1 MALRIADAGGS
12 RPGSSKRRKKRT
24 LRPATVNRPASSQE
38 RTRPPTVNRPASSQ
52 ERSQNANLERSV
64 NRATARVK
72 AGKSKVKADSGDIR
86 TPAMRK
92 LAAANKKAA
101 NKKAVSNLGV
111 LSFADMKAVGSDLLN
126 LPKTVVQGTYE
137 LAAAGAEA
145 VTGDTKRGT
154 KLVKGFTEH
163 DPFYLAATGKT
174 DKARK
179 ELEAHPGLA
188 ALELYGGSA
197 SAGRL
202 GTRVQRKVTG
212 KEPTKRE
219 PARYPDSNLAVP
231 RKYTENAIARPA
243 QKLRERQQ
251 IRSANEMRAEA
262 RHLEKTDPAG
272 SIGRVEKLRRDANRK
287 DPRVMNDRQARVR
300 GARSASVGRVATQ
313 RNQVATAKAGRNAI
327 TPTKARKLRR
337 RRASEKPSAAHSLY
351 VQGIIDNPTQLAAY
365 RARVEARLNDPEVA
379 DFEKVSMRKTLADID
394 EAVKAK
400 PDAAQVET
408 AAKGYK
414 VIGDDLQRKL
424 EDRGVLPKG
433 KGEKA
438 PLVPYAIARMPG
450 VVPGPKGPMRK
461 ATEADHKAT
470 PVAAARAAQ
479 READKT
485 LTKAVAAHAQAV
497 GRAQILTRNVT
508 GVEKPRTGYA
518 GGSRAVNEAKA
529 ALDTAKVAATTA
541 RKNRVLAERQWKSEA
556 GKRKQASAGKKG
568 YVRVSA
574 AEIKAHM
581 GTERAGRV
589 AFVSQRP
596 SGSAGGPKGG
606 TLSVPTTGSA
616 VRTGRSTDIGS
627 ADFTPAA
634 MIDTLRNSQRLVDLA
649 DNYSTTIR
657 EAGSWQHTNLS
668 RSQANKRAKEL
679 AARNGVEYRVVP
691 VDPFAENATLART
704 LDDADGP
711 DSELAA
717 ESIREAVVDAY
728 SGKAESK
735 SGKYTLI
742 PRSYAQELIDQAN
755 DKRPTGA
762 IGTTMRGQNAMFR
775 RAVLATSPTWLAG
788 NALEGALRAMIG
800 GVRPGDKRKFE
811 RVVAELEKTDPRLA
825 QELRARVAGGG
836 HYQSVDMAQ
845 RGSVLDG
852 YHGTTLERPARALQ
866 SFWQKPTAKGA
877 ADLWG
882 HYTHFVFNQLSG
894 RLESSIQSSMAGA
907 AIRRS
912 QLMPS
917 TEMHHALRVNETA
930 VQQAARG
937 LTNTNEQAAL
947 GEIVAK
953 MYGRYDGFTA
963 DARFY
968 IANFTPF
975 AAWAL
980 NAANFVL
987 RVIPQEHP
995 LFMTLAVAQER
1006 ANRDLRKDLKLD
1018 DLPDWLQGSI
1028 PMSGG
1033 RNLRLIRYTPFGF
1046 FTEAGANASNL
1057 VLPQFSGV
1065 RNALSYGMDWKG
1077 QKVYKDGK
1085 PLDSGGRALLAL
1097 QSFSEATIPLFG
1109 KVKQT
1114 MTKGPSSLNPF
1125 KPVPGPPK
1133 SKATPKQSKSDSGA
1147 AGSSGIDFST
1157 FEGGGAS
1164 GIDFDGFEP
1173 VE

>member
-12 RPGSSKRRKKRT
+12 RPGSSKRRKKAKPTVNRPAASQERT
-24 LRPATVNRPASSQE
+24 RPATVNRPA
-38 RTRPPTVNRPASSQ
+38 ASQ
-52 ERSQNANLERSV
+52 ERSQNENLERSV
-64 NRATARVK
+64 NRAVVRVK
-72 AGKSKVKADSGDIR
+72 AGKSPVKVDSGDIR

-92 LAAANKKAA
+92 LAAANRKKA
-101 NKKAVSNLGV
+101 NEKAVANMGV
-111 LSFADMKAVGSDLLN
+111 LSFADMKKVGSDLVN

-137 LAAAGAEA
+137 MAAAAAEA
-145 VTGDTKRGT
+145 ATGDTKRAK
-154 KLVKGFTEH
+154 KLAKGFTEH
-163 DPFYLAATGKT
+163 DPFYLAATGQT

-188 ALELYGGSA
+188 SLELWGGSA
-197 SAGRL
+197 AVGR
-202 GTRVQRKVTG
+202 GATRVQRKVTG
-212 KEPTKRE
+212 KDPTKRE
-219 PARYPDSNLAVP
+219 AAKYPDSNLAVP

-251 IRSANEMRAEA
+251 IRNADEKRAEA

-272 SIGRVEKLRRDANRK
+272 SVGKAERLRREANRQ
-287 DPRVMNDRQARVR
+287 DPRVMSDRQARVR
-300 GARSASVGRVATQ
+300 GARSAATGRVVTQ

-337 RRASEKPSAAHSLY
+337 RAASEKPSAVHSL
-351 VQGIIDNPTQLAAY
+351 VAQGIIDNPAQLAAY
-365 RARVEARLNDPEVA
+365 RSRVEARLNDPEVA
-379 DFEKVSMRKTLADID
+379 DFEKASMRKTLADID
-394 EAVKAK
+394 AAVKSK
-400 PDAAQVET
+400 PDAAQVES

-414 VIGDDLQRKL
+414 AIGDSLQRDL
-424 EDRGVLPKG
+424 EARGVLPKG

-438 PLVPYAIARMPG
+438 PLVPYAIANMPG

-470 PVAAARAAQ
+470 PVSAARAAQ
-479 READKT
+479 RDADKA
-485 LTKAVAAHAQAV
+485 LTKAVAAHSQAV

-518 GGSRAVNEAKA
+518 GGSRAVNETKA
-529 ALDTAKVAATTA
+529 ALDKAKLTATAA
-541 RKNRVLAERQWKSEA
+541 RKDRVLAERAWKSEA

-568 YVRVSA
+568 YVRVTA
-574 AEIKAHM
+574 AEIKTHM
-581 GTERAGRV
+581 GAERGGRV

-596 SGSAGGPKGG
+596 AGSAGGPKGG

-616 VRTGRSTDIGS
+616 VRTGRSTDLGS
-627 ADFTPAA
+627 ADFTPQA
-634 MIDTLRNSQRLVDLA
+634 MIDTLRNSQRLKDLA

-657 EAGSWQHTNLS
+657 EAGSPNHTNLS

-679 AARNGVEYRVVP
+679 AERNGVEYRVVP

-717 ESIREAVVDAY
+717 EAIREAVVDAY

-735 SGKYTLI
+735 SGKYTLV
-742 PRSYAQELIDQAN
+742 PRSFAQELIDQAN
-755 DKRPTGA
+755 SQRPTGA
-762 IGTTMRGQNAMFR
+762 IGTTMRGANSLFR
-775 RAVLATSPTWLAG
+775 RTVLATSPTWITG
-788 NALEGALRAMIG
+788 NALEGALRSAIG
-800 GVRPGDKRKFE
+800 GVRPGDKKLFNQI
-811 RVVAELEKTDPRLA
+811 VTELDKTDPRLA

-852 YHGTTLERPARALQ
+852 YHGTSVDGASRALQ
-866 SFWQKPTAKGA
+866 AFWHKPGPKQA
-877 ADLWG
+877 ADLWN

-894 RLESSIQSSMAGA
+894 RMESSIQSSMAGA

-912 QLMPS
+912 NLVPQK
-917 TEMHHALRVNETA
+917 TFARALRLNDTA
-930 VQQAARG
+930 VQQAAKG

-947 GEIVAK
+947 GEMVAR

-963 DARFY
+963 DGRFY

-987 RVIPQEHP
+987 RVLPQDHP
-995 LFMTLAVAQER
+995 TFVTLQVIQER
-1006 ANRDLRKDLKLD
+1006 ANRDIRKEHKLD
-1018 DLPDWLQGSI
+1018 DLPDWLAGSI
-1028 PMSGG
+1028 PLSGG
-1033 RNLRLIRYTPFGF
+1033 RKLRLNRYTPFGLF
-1046 FTEAGANASNL
+1046 SEPGANAVNL

-1065 RNALSYGMDWKG
+1065 RNALAYGMDWKG

-1085 PLDSGGRALLAL
+1085 PIDSGDRALLAL
-1097 QSFSEATIPLFG
+1097 QSFSEATIPLIG
-1109 KVKQT
+1109 KIKQT
-1114 MTKGPSSLNPF
+1114 VTKGPSSLNPF
-1125 KPVPGPPK
+1125 KPVAPPPAK
-1133 SKATPKQSKSDSGA
+1133 GSKRTPKSDS
-1147 AGSSGIDFST
+1147 AGGSGIDFST
-1157 FEGGGAS
+1157 FSGGGAS
-1164 GIDFDGFEP
+1164 GIDFEGFEAI
-1173 VE
+1173 E